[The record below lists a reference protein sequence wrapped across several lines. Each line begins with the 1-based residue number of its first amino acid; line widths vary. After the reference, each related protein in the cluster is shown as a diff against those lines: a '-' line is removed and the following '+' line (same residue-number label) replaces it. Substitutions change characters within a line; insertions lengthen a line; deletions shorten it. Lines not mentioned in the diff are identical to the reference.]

1 MANSKDN
8 ISPIS
13 YSKIIM
19 NREYGTNS
27 KMVYVNMCNSFGWDK
42 TQIGC
47 FSRGRSLCA
56 VRADKERKRDVWF
69 IYNPNYDVNFTN
81 VRDNDNKPI
90 DTILDD
96 GEAIKEIIPFH
107 YETDHTPERLVF
119 AKIKMANIRSWA
131 YTSAMNQIR
140 IQDFGI
146 DLQRSI
152 RLFDMTFRKAM

>member
-8 ISPIS
+8 IAPIS

-27 KMVYVNMCNSFGWDK
+27 KTVYVNMCNSFGWDK

-56 VRADKERKRDVWF
+56 VRADKERKRDIWF
-69 IYNPNYDVNFTN
+69 IYNPNFDVNFTN

-90 DTILDD
+90 DTILDN

-107 YETDHTPERLVF
+107 YETDHTPERVVF
-119 AKIKMANIRSWA
+119 AKNQNGK
-131 YTSAMNQIR
+131 YTFLGIYKCNDEDTHTR
-140 IQDFGI
+140 IWHRYATEYPI
-146 DLQRSI
+146 V
-152 RLFDMTFRKAM
+152 